1 MKNKRNYFLG
11 LLIFVLAFFTF
22 GVSVYAI
29 PDPDQPEVFLYG
41 FGDDYDDDE
50 FLTLYNTRTC
60 YVALNNIPISE
71 RKNVKLTIDNND
83 IAQIQSITYND
94 DNHTAITAKIKG
106 KKLGT
111 AHIIASLTYKGITYT
126 SKITTTV
133 RESNYQIIL
142 SNDSVVNSEKKNI
155 MNKNEKWKLKAV
167 LVIGMA
173 HRAGDISSKGVI
185 WSSSNEK
192 VLSVNNSGL
201 VTAIG
206 EGTASIIAKYKTE
219 EGVII
224 SNSYKIEVQDN
235 NKKNNNNGNNGGKN
249 NVNKNPQ
256 PVKSKTNT
264 LNKVEISNVDNL
276 KFESNE
282 VNYNIEVENNIKEVE
297 IKSTLTDAKSK
308 YVDGYGNRKIE
319 LKEGNN
325 KIEIRVQAENGDIK
339 IYTFNITRKSDQYVK
354 DIKISGYDLNFNY
367 KITNYILK
375 IEEEKEL
382 DINVYLT
389 DDKNSYEI
397 VGNENLKDGSII
409 KIIIK
414 DKDKNELINYE
425 IEIKK
430 SSTTKTIPSKQK
442 SNNYALPIAV
452 FGIGVISITAAIIY
466 KKKQSL

>member
-22 GVSVYAI
+22 GVRVYAI

-94 DNHTAITAKIKG
+94 DNHAAITAKIKG

-142 SNDSVVNSEKKNI
+142 SNDSVANSEKKNI

-224 SNSYKIEVQDN
+224 SNSYKIEVKDN

-308 YVDGYGNRKIE
+308 YVDG
-319 LKEGNN
+319 
-325 KIEIRVQAENGDIK
+325 
-339 IYTFNITRKSDQYVK
+339 
-354 DIKISGYDLNFNY
+354 
-367 KITNYILK
+367 
-375 IEEEKEL
+375 
-382 DINVYLT
+382 
-389 DDKNSYEI
+389 
-397 VGNENLKDGSII
+397 
-409 KIIIK
+409 
-414 DKDKNELINYE
+414 
-425 IEIKK
+425 
-430 SSTTKTIPSKQK
+430 
-442 SNNYALPIAV
+442 
-452 FGIGVISITAAIIY
+452 
-466 KKKQSL
+466 